1 MTFPL
6 PWLFKYPLNIA
17 FFCIEQD
24 LAQILRRQVIFN
36 GVNAC
41 VDYKVVQRLNSCWHD
56 SFPAGRLSI
65 QRLMTNFGLTLTN
78 SGVNSG
84 QKGHFSPSGFPWNH
98 RQEHLLRFG
107 WRLPAGADATAAH
120 RWPFPVSSNRCHRP
134 IKCWHKF
141 DKSDMALEIS
151 LGMYTV
157 QLLLSVWDRG

>member
-1 MTFPL
+1 MTMTNDFSITLALQIP
-6 PWLFKYPLNIA
+6 FEYC

-24 LAQILRRQVIFN
+24 LAQILRRQLIFN

-84 QKGHFSPSGFPWNH
+84 QKGHFSPSGFP
-98 RQEHLLRFG
+98 
-107 WRLPAGADATAAH
+107 
-120 RWPFPVSSNRCHRP
+120 
-134 IKCWHKF
+134 
-141 DKSDMALEIS
+141 
-151 LGMYTV
+151 
-157 QLLLSVWDRG
+157 